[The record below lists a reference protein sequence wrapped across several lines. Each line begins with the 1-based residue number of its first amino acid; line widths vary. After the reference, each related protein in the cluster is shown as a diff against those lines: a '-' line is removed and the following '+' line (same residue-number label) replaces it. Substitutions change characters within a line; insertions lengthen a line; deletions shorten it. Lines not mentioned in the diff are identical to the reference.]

1 MYNIHLKR
9 YITAWKVSK
18 YGVFSGPNTGKYGPK
33 KTPYLDTFHAV
44 YNTLI
49 WDDCHVF
56 LIAVNLITRL
66 LLDENLQFLGIS
78 IWMSFTCILSC
89 CSNARLYCNNILQ
102 AKNKLEI
109 ASTITL
115 VSSALELST
124 IFSAKKSFKVVDFSV
139 SDEKLCLSLWRHK
152 QKIWLFLFFTVI
164 KWLFYFPTLF
174 EVISGHFKSTSL
186 SKGEEVWQKKVKKSD
201 IRGNRD
207 YFKSTSLRKGGRF
220 DKVKWRKLEYEGT
233 GAAKKMMS
241 FTQKQ

>member
-1 MYNIHLKR
+1 MYNIHLRR

-124 IFSAKKSFKVVDFSV
+124 IFSAKKSFKVVDFSL

-152 QKIWLFLFFTVI
+152 QKIWLF
-164 KWLFYFPTLF
+164 YFSMLLNGSF
-174 EVISGHFKSTSL
+174 IFQRCSKSL
-186 SKGEEVWQKKVKKSD
+186 VAILKVRLLA
-201 IRGNRD
+201 RGR
-207 YFKSTSLRKGGRF
+207 RF
-220 DKVKWRKLEYEGT
+220 DKRKWKKVTYEGT
-233 GAAKKMMS
+233 GTILKVRHLGRGEGLTK
-241 FTQKQ
+241 

>member
-44 YNTLI
+44 FNTLI
-49 WDDCHVF
+49 WDDWHVF

-89 CSNARLYCNNILQ
+89 CSNARLHCNNILQ
-102 AKNKLEI
+102 TKNKLEI

-152 QKIWLFLFFTVI
+152 QKIWLFLFFNVI

-186 SKGEEVWQKKVKKSD
+186 SNGEEVWQKKVKKSD

-207 YFKSTSLRKGGRF
+207 HFKSTSLRKGGRF

>member
-9 YITAWKVSK
+9 YITASKVSK
-18 YGVFSGPNTGKYGPK
+18 YGVFSGPNKGKYGPK

-56 LIAVNLITRL
+56 LIAVNVITRL

-102 AKNKLEI
+102 AKNKLEL

-152 QKIWLFLFFTVI
+152 QKIWLFLFFNVI
-164 KWLFYFPTLF
+164 KWC
-174 EVISGHFKSTSL
+174 SKSL
-186 SKGEEVWQKKVKKSD
+186 MAILKVRLLA
-201 IRGNRD
+201 RGR
-207 YFKSTSLRKGGRF
+207 RF
-220 DKVKWRKLEYEGT
+220 DKRKWKKVTYEGT
-233 GAAKKMMS
+233 GTILKVRHLGRGEGLTK
-241 FTQKQ
+241 